1 MKLNEKIY
9 ACRKKAGLSQEA
21 LAEMIGVSRQSISKW
36 EVGDAA
42 PEITKLP
49 LLAQAFGV
57 TTDWLLS
64 EEDFPQ
70 EEKAAPSPAPE
81 PAPSIFSAPS
91 EAKPPVSSWPSWVE
105 ELPGSLSRCIKRYG
119 WLIGLRMVLSGAVVV
134 FFGIVAMMA
143 GNSFMDATDF
153 DNAWPG
159 SMGGSDMD
167 WLMSDSA
174 IWYDE
179 AGNVV
184 DNPFGSSMTPQTRTA
199 SIMDPWM
206 IICGFIIVMGV
217 GTMIVGGV
225 LAAVLRKYGREHP

>member
-9 ACRKKAGLSQEA
+9 ACRKRAGLSQEA

-49 LLAQAFGV
+49 LLAQAFDV

-64 EEDFPQ
+64 EDDFPQ
-70 EEKAAPSPAPE
+70 EEQAAPSSAPE
-81 PAPSIFSAPS
+81 PSVFPASSS
-91 EAKPPVSSWPSWVE
+91 EAQPPVSSWPSWVE

-143 GNSFMDATDF
+143 GNSFMDATGF
-153 DNAWPG
+153 DDMWSG
-159 SMGGSDMD
+159 SMGGSD
-167 WLMSDSA
+167 
-174 IWYDE
+174 
-179 AGNVV
+179 
-184 DNPFGSSMTPQTRTA
+184 P
-199 SIMDPWM
+199 
-206 IICGFIIVMGV
+206 
-217 GTMIVGGV
+217 
-225 LAAVLRKYGREHP
+225 HPARRSGQRL

>member
-9 ACRKKAGLSQEA
+9 ACRKKVGLSQEA
-21 LAEMIGVSRQSISKW
+21 LAELIGVSRQSISKW

-64 EEDFPQ
+64 EEGFPQ
-70 EEKAAPSPAPE
+70 EEKAASSPASE
-81 PAPSIFSAPS
+81 PSAFAAS
-91 EAKPPVSSWPSWVE
+91 SAEAQPPVSGWPSWVE

-134 FFGIVAMMA
+134 FFGIVALMV
-143 GNSFMDATDF
+143 GNSFMDATGF
-153 DNAWPG
+153 DDMWSG
-159 SMGGSDMD
+159 GMGGSDMD

-174 IWYDE
+174 VWYDE

-184 DNPFGSSMTPQTRTA
+184 DNPFGSSISPQTRTT
-199 SIMDPWM
+199 SIMDPWT
-206 IICGFIIVMGV
+206 IISGFIIVMGV
-217 GTMIVGGV
+217 GAMIVGGV
-225 LAAVLRKYGREHP
+225 LAAVLRKYSREHP